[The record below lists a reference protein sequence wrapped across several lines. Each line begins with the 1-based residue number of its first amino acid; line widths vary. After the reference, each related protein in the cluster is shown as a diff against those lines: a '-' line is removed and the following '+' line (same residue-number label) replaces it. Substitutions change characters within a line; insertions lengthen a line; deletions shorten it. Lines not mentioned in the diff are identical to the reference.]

1 MSEVHLPQRLLDH
14 DAPGTVLIAL
24 PDATERAQVTEW
36 LSEVGYVVIQE
47 AERKAARA
55 LIQHR
60 LDLDVVVAEHTLCVG
75 EGNLFEAVQASA
87 DGLGLVMSGE
97 ADVYLITQAMA
108 AGATSFLPH
117 PMTQLDLLSQ
127 VTLALQRA
135 RQDQQAFL
143 PRPTKPVDFEG
154 LIGSTPRMRE
164 IMATLRKAAPTAA
177 PVVILGE
184 TGTGKELIARAV
196 HATSGRSGKFV
207 ALHLLAMPAGLIES
221 ELFGHKKGAFTGA
234 TTDRT
239 GKLEL
244 ADGGTLFLDELGDIP
259 LETQAK
265 LLRVLE
271 TKEYQ
276 SVGDN
281 RTQRS
286 DFRLVAATNRDIEGM
301 IEEGTFRPELWNRI
315 DVVRIELPPLR
326 ERRADIP
333 GLVESFVDDVAERYG
348 KKIER
353 FEPEA
358 IRALVSYPWTVG
370 NIRELRN
377 KIEKIVVL
385 ANGPRIGLRDLPREL
400 RGAATEGLD
409 YDPGP
414 SAGEPALAGRTMED
428 IERDAIRQTLE
439 LTGGNRKQA
448 AKLLQIGERTL
459 YRKIEK
465 FDLA

>member
-1 MSEVHLPQRLLDH
+1 
-14 DAPGTVLIAL
+14 
-24 PDATERAQVTEW
+24 
-36 LSEVGYVVIQE
+36 
-47 AERKAARA
+47 
-55 LIQHR
+55 
-60 LDLDVVVAEHTLCVG
+60 
-75 EGNLFEAVQASA
+75 
-87 DGLGLVMSGE
+87 
-97 ADVYLITQAMA
+97 
-108 AGATSFLPH
+108 
-117 PMTQLDLLSQ
+117 
-127 VTLALQRA
+127 
-135 RQDQQAFL
+135 
-143 PRPTKPVDFEG
+143 
-154 LIGSTPRMRE
+154 MRE

-196 HATSGRSGKFV
+196 HDSSGRSGNYV

-271 TKEYQ
+271 TKEFQ
-276 SVGDN
+276 PVGDN
-281 RTQRS
+281 RTLRS

-301 IEEGTFRPELWNRI
+301 IAEGTFRPELWNRI

-333 GLVESFVDDVAERYG
+333 VLVESFVDDVASRYG
-348 KKIER
+348 KTVEA

-358 IRALVSYPWTVG
+358 LQALVRYPWTVG

-400 RGAATEGLD
+400 RQGTEAEGLELE
-409 YDPGP
+409 
-414 SAGEPALAGRTMED
+414 SEAGGAPLAGRTMED
-428 IERDAIRQTLE
+428 IERDAIKQTLE